1 MLGGFDAAPHK
12 VSDAGESLR
21 VPFWETF
28 LSARVD
34 RMSHEGMRRSNR
46 IPKEIPILLVGS
58 DMEGKMF
65 SEQTKTVL
73 LSRHGAGIISSYK
86 FSPEQ
91 ELIVRSLE
99 TNKEAEVRV
108 VGQLGEVH
116 GIYTYGVA
124 FINQNIDFWGI
135 VFSPV
140 SQTEKDAN
148 RVLLQCSS
156 CKASEVVQQSDLESD
171 VYIVNEG
178 IFRFCKGC
186 GSSTLWKRPEAG
198 GEGEPGETEAVLV
211 GVETE
216 KRAAPAGPAA
226 VASPE
231 VEVAPKP
238 AAKPENRRK
247 HLRTKV
253 NFKGCVRSFA
263 FGDDVVTCED
273 ISRGGLRFKSRKRY
287 TVKAE
292 IEVAAPYSPGSQNIF
307 VRGRIMYVEESEK
320 ERVFRCGVA
329 YLKT

>member
-1 MLGGFDAAPHK
+1 
-12 VSDAGESLR
+12 
-21 VPFWETF
+21 
-28 LSARVD
+28 
-34 RMSHEGMRRSNR
+34 
-46 IPKEIPILLVGS
+46 
-58 DMEGKMF
+58 
-65 SEQTKTVL
+65 
-73 LSRHGAGIISSYK
+73 
-86 FSPEQ
+86 
-91 ELIVRSLE
+91 
-99 TNKEAEVRV
+99 
-108 VGQLGEVH
+108 
-116 GIYTYGVA
+116 
-124 FINQNIDFWGI
+124 
-135 VFSPV
+135 
-140 SQTEKDAN
+140 
-148 RVLLQCSS
+148 
-156 CKASEVVQQSDLESD
+156 
-171 VYIVNEG
+171 
-178 IFRFCKGC
+178 
-186 GSSTLWKRPEAG
+186 
-198 GEGEPGETEAVLV
+198 
-211 GVETE
+211 VETE

>member
-1 MLGGFDAAPHK
+1 
-12 VSDAGESLR
+12 
-21 VPFWETF
+21 
-28 LSARVD
+28 
-34 RMSHEGMRRSNR
+34 MSHEGMRRSNR

-307 VRGRIMYVEESEK
+307 VRGRIMYIEESEK

>member
-1 MLGGFDAAPHK
+1 
-12 VSDAGESLR
+12 
-21 VPFWETF
+21 
-28 LSARVD
+28 
-34 RMSHEGMRRSNR
+34 
-46 IPKEIPILLVGS
+46 
-58 DMEGKMF
+58 MEGKMF

-73 LSRHGAGIISSYK
+73 LSRHGAGIVSSYK

-108 VGQLGEVH
+108 VGQLGEVE

-140 SQTEKDAN
+140 TQSEKDAN
-148 RVLLQCSS
+148 RVFLQCCG
-156 CKASEVVQQSDLESD
+156 CKASEMVQQSDLESD
-171 VYIVNEG
+171 VYMVNEG
-178 IFRFCKGC
+178 IVRFCKGC

-198 GEGEPGETEAVLV
+198 ESELSETEPVLV

-216 KRAAPAGPAA
+216 KRAEPPGPAGAA
-226 VASPE
+226 PE
-231 VEVAPKP
+231 VEAAPKP
-238 AAKPENRRK
+238 AARPENRRK

-253 NFKGCVRSFA
+253 TFKGCVRSFA
-263 FGDDVVTCED
+263 FGDDIVTCED

-287 TVKAE
+287 AVKAE

-307 VRGRIMYVEESEK
+307 VRGQIVYVEVSEK
-320 ERVFRCGVA
+320 ERAFRCGVA
-329 YLKT
+329 YHKT

>member
-1 MLGGFDAAPHK
+1 
-12 VSDAGESLR
+12 
-21 VPFWETF
+21 
-28 LSARVD
+28 
-34 RMSHEGMRRSNR
+34 MSHEGMRRSNR

>member
-1 MLGGFDAAPHK
+1 MAP
-12 VSDAGESLR
+12 EN
-21 VPFWETF
+21 
-28 LSARVD
+28 
-34 RMSHEGMRRSNR
+34 MRRSSR